1 METEQEIEKQLGNAI
16 ATSCTIIARMMR
28 CLTCSALLNVPQRKH
43 LIVTLTVHDVRVVAL
58 TSAVSHDTN
67 YYIKTN
73 SLTSLSSSRVG
84 AARSV
89 SACILLHGLR
99 SQLTELLGY
108 VTACA
113 LRYKCVDENKQI
125 AIAWM
130 NDPS

>member
-1 METEQEIEKQLGNAI
+1 MTGTPLGIAPI

-28 CLTCSALLNVPQRKH
+28 CLTCSALLNVTQRKH
-43 LIVTLTVHDVRVVAL
+43 VIVTLTVNDVRRVAL
-58 TSAVSHDTN
+58 TSVGSHDTK
-67 YYIKTN
+67 YYNKTN
-73 SLTSLSSSRVG
+73 SISSFSSSRVG

-89 SACILLHGLR
+89 SACLLLHGLR
-99 SQLTELLGY
+99 SQLIELLCY

-113 LRYKCVDENKQI
+113 LRYKCVDENKRI